1 MAGLLRS
8 NLFVFRKTAITEKRH
23 PEAVKCYLS
32 GSAAATTRP
41 IRSAV
46 IGVQVG
52 NAATETDKAEVY
64 GVIESHW
71 VVAVIAVVAC
81 NACNARI
88 AYNARNAARPGCVQR
103 RNDVANCHWSVITG
117 DWSVVRCHWLSLH
130 ARMQRRQVLSGEA
143 TSSRSERATFSGDFF
158 RGGCAIAPG
167 PAWAG
172 FADPT
177 GQGAETDGFQHR
189 STAPS

>member
-8 NLFVFRKTAITEKRH
+8 NLFVFRMTAITEKRH

-88 AYNARNAARPGCVQR
+88 ARNADGSGCVQR
-103 RNDVANCHWSVITG
+103 RNDVDDSQWSGGPESSVMGPECSSVIG
-117 DWSVVRCHWLSLH
+117 SSLQ
-130 ARMQRRQVLSGEA
+130 AMVQ
-143 TSSRSERATFSGDFF
+143 
-158 RGGCAIAPG
+158 
-167 PAWAG
+167 
-172 FADPT
+172 
-177 GQGAETDGFQHR
+177 
-189 STAPS
+189 